1 MILDGKIVSEKI
13 KKDLLNEINEME
25 VKPTLSVILLGHSKE
40 SLSYINMK
48 RRMCESL
55 GIKFILQHFDE
66 KVEECIVLKEIQ
78 TLNEDKNVDGILI
91 QLPLPVHFNKDK
103 LLQEISYEKDVDG
116 FHTINA
122 GKLFQNRDINII
134 PCTPQGCIDMI
145 DYYDINVEG
154 LTITI
159 IGTSNL
165 VGLPLSMLLLQRGA
179 TISLCNINT
188 KDIKLHTIESDM
200 IITCCGVA
208 NMVKSDWIKQGVIII
223 DIGINHIED
232 KLVGDVDFA
241 DVYEKCSYITPVPGG
256 VGPMTV
262 ISLMKNLV
270 KLTKNNLNI

>member
-103 LLQEISYEKDVDG
+103 LLQEISYKKDVDG